1 MEQIERV
8 ALNTGFAVC
17 RIHDQWKVVL
27 YLREFSLVLCD
38 SIEGRDGEQW
48 GACAAHG
55 GGDICVLRADPHCCM
70 VETNRT

>member
-1 MEQIERV
+1 M
-8 ALNTGFAVC
+8 
-17 RIHDQWKVVL
+17 
-27 YLREFSLVLCD
+27 LCD

-55 GGDICVLRADPHCCM
+55 GGDICVLRADPHCCI